1 MEDMTTSE
9 GSEVEED
16 IPLKIVMDM
25 LNGMGARIENNL
37 TQVHSQM
44 RELRCEFNQQTD
56 CVKKIYKRN

>member
-1 MEDMTTSE
+1 MTTSE

-16 IPLKIVMDM
+16 IALKIVMDM
-25 LNGMGARIENNL
+25 LNGMRARIENNL

-56 CVKKIYKRN
+56 CVKKNL